1 MTPEEAIAGMRSRWA
16 MPAPDVLDV
25 EERAAIRLA
34 DGPYREVLV
43 LARRAAAAPAHV
55 RMFVRVTE
63 EDRVKWGKGKT
74 HRLVRGW
81 HSGYV
86 HELADVDRIL
96 DGLSRR
102 LGRCA

>member
-1 MTPEEAIAGMRSRWA
+1 MA
-16 MPAPDVLDV
+16 APDVLDV
-25 EERAAIRLA
+25 EERAAIRLE
-34 DGPYREVLV
+34 DEPGREVRV
-43 LARRAAAAPAHV
+43 LARPAATAPAHV
-55 RMFVRVTE
+55 RLFVRVGE
-63 EDRVKWGKGKT
+63 EDRVKWGKGKA